1 VREMW
6 RETIFVMLAD
16 LALKICSSVEASALE
31 IAGIGRVGA
40 RLMQLMQE
48 IRIFRPK
55 VYCILA
61 KKQQMSI
68 SQRSTQLSARL
79 VQ

>member
-1 VREMW
+1 MREMW

-40 RLMQLMQE
+40 RLMQLMLE

-61 KKQQMSI
+61 KKTTDEHITTLNYQNGWYSD
-68 SQRSTQLSARL
+68 
-79 VQ
+79 